1 MLSYPIMQPFDAIAP
16 QRRRWTLYLWPAW
29 GLLSSTIALYVH
41 ALCSCLLVSIVIGY
55 RKVLTEGE
63 RCRISTWEEGTIPN
77 HPAGY
82 IWIIEWINEQ
92 EEVYLSHSGACRGE
106 IKKPGDQRIVNNKN
120 HIAVMGM
127 YTVVYH
133 PRVWLY
139 TKAYI
144 LALCYNACIRGN

>member
-1 MLSYPIMQPFDAIAP
+1 MQPFDAIAP
-16 QRRRWTLYLWPAW
+16 QRRRWTSIYDLHGDCYPQPLLCMCMPSVLAYL
-29 GLLSSTIALYVH
+29 SRV
-41 ALCSCLLVSIVIGY
+41 IVIGY
-55 RKVLTEGE
+55 RKVLTEAE